1 MKTVELKLVDPNAHK
16 ERKLW
21 ETKQAYQ
28 CALEAA
34 FEANCTSKSATND
47 IVVEYD
53 LSGYAKNALKKYVPQ
68 LCGGSY
74 NAKALSDDHPVRFTN
89 EGICL
94 DRKPENRIE
103 WYVKIPHHE
112 DYNLWLPAAINP
124 EQRSWIEAVY
134 SGETEMG
141 ESRLIHSDGEWYLH
155 ITVRTDTTDY
165 LLADSEDQ
173 TPIGVDV
180 GDAALATVCHRD
192 ECGAPTSPLIF
203 SDEASWVRDLRK
215 TYFTAVRRL
224 QRRGSERLSKEYGE
238 DTWNQIG
245 HIISCVSREIV
256 DHARAVDNPI
266 LVLED
271 LTGIQDSIDAD
282 AFMNRRLHKWSF
294 AKLHEQIRYKAH
306 EVGIPVATV
315 DPQDTSKRCHAC
327 GEEGTRPQQ
336 ATFRCS
342 NDDCWVSEY
351 QADLNAALNIA
362 DRYLAGESQ
371 SRTDQKATGDD
382 SSEDGASLAGPQDS
396 RSEDETRP
404 STSRPNAS

>member
-1 MKTVELKLVDPNAHK
+1 MKTIELKLVDPNAHK

-21 ETKQAYQ
+21 ETKRAYQ
-28 CALEAA
+28 DALEAA
-34 FEANCTSKSATND
+34 FEANCTSKSAAND

-74 NAKALSDDHPVRFTN
+74 NAKELSDDHPVRFTN

-94 DRKPENRIE
+94 DRKPENGIE

-112 DYNLWLPAAINP
+112 DYNLWLPAGINP
-124 EQRSWIEAVY
+124 KQRSWIEAIY

-155 ITVRTDTTDY
+155 ITVHTDTTDY
-165 LLADSEDQ
+165 LLADPENR

-192 ECGAPTSPLIF
+192 EYGTPTSPLIF
-203 SDEASWVRDLRK
+203 NDEASRVRDLRK

-224 QRRGSERLSKEYGE
+224 QRRGSERLSTEYTTNLWDE
-238 DTWNQIG
+238 IDHVVN
-245 HIISCVSREIV
+245 CVSREIV
-256 DHARAVDNPI
+256 EHARTIDDPV

-271 LTGIQDSIDAD
+271 LTGIQESIDAG
-282 AFMNRRLHKWSF
+282 AFMNRRLHKWPF
-294 AKLHEQIRYKAH
+294 AKLHEQIQYKAR
-306 EVGIPVATV
+306 EVGIPVVTV
-315 DPQDTSKRCHAC
+315 DPRGTSKQCHEC
-327 GEEGTRPQQ
+327 GTEGTRPHQ
-336 ATFRCS
+336 ATFCCT

-351 QADLNAALNIA
+351 QADLNAAINIA

-371 SRTDQKATGDD
+371 FRTDQKETGDD
-382 SSEDGASLAGPQDS
+382 SSGDGASLTGPQDS
-396 RSEDETRP
+396 RSEDETHP
-404 STSRPNAS
+404 STSGPNAS